1 MSPTITAPRAPR
13 LEPLLNVSEVAAF
26 LQQKLSWVRAHASG
40 ARRPV
45 LPSVKLGKFVLFRR
59 ADVEGFVEA
68 CCR

>member
-1 MSPTITAPRAPR
+1 MLAATSHNRSSF
-13 LEPLLNVSEVAAF
+13 EPLLNVKEVAAF

-45 LPSVKLGKFVLFRR
+45 LPSVKLGKFVMFRR
-59 ADVEGFVEA
+59 VDVEGFVEA